1 MEIAASAIGNSAISG
16 QGAAAKPD
24 ALPKQASADD
34 VSQFQSAMAGPG
46 QPATATGTPEGS
58 ITANG
63 LQNMAAPSQRSS
75 SPGDAIL
82 QGLQRMSND
91 FSQKSGEISKTLESV
106 KPGESLSASDM
117 LRMQYAMT
125 EVSMQ
130 QDMAAKVVGKVTQSL
145 DTLLKA
151 Q

>member
-34 VSQFQSAMAGPG
+34 VSQFQSARAGPG